1 MTKRTADALDAAV
14 IAFSVFTAARG
25 IMNPFIP
32 FPRLIPVLTVSA
44 FFVILSLIRI
54 ICRGI
59 DDRKERRRMIAE
71 LLAGCRPEDLLR
83 RAEDGP
89 EPLVFFW
96 ESEDGIWKTSI
107 TSDGREF
114 DAMIRKAGRR
124 EWEASAAENG
134 SRFFHGIGASAE
146 KAKMLA
152 MNAIAE
158 KILTSASTES

>member
-1 MTKRTADALDAAV
+1 MTKRTADILDAAV
-14 IAFSVFTAARG
+14 IALSALTAARG
-25 IMNPFIP
+25 IMNPFIS

-71 LLAGCRPEDLLR
+71 LLAGCRPEDLLHG
-83 RAEDGP
+83 AEDGP
-89 EPLVFFW
+89 ESLVFFW
-96 ESEDGIWKTSI
+96 ESENGIWKTSI

-114 DAMIRKAGRR
+114 DAMIRKSSIR
-124 EWEASAAENG
+124 EWEASAAEDG
-134 SRFFHGIGASAE
+134 SQFFHGTGTSAE

-158 KILTSASTES
+158 KILASASAES

>member
-14 IAFSVFTAARG
+14 IALSVLTVVRG
-25 IMNPFIP
+25 MMNPFIP
-32 FPRLIPVLTVSA
+32 HSRLIPVLAASA
-44 FFVILSLIRI
+44 FLAILSLIRI

-59 DDRKERRRMIAE
+59 DDRKERHRMIAE
-71 LLAGCRPEDLLR
+71 LLAGCKPEDLLR
-83 RAEDGP
+83 GAEDGP

-96 ESEDGIWKTSI
+96 ESENGIWKTSI

-114 DAMIRKAGRR
+114 DAVIRKASKR

-158 KILTSASTES
+158 KILTSVSAEI